1 MIKTHLVKAQTAI
14 SEILNGRG
22 VERLPT
28 LINEKNAPCLCIG
41 SSVVE
46 WGLKILVTQV
56 RFLLGAL
63 LKASTANAIS

>member
-28 LINEKNAPCLCIG
+28 LINEKMRLVYA
-41 SSVVE
+41 SVAQ
-46 WGLKILVTQV
+46 WLSGD
-56 RFLLGAL
+56 
-63 LKASTANAIS
+63 